1 MGNSIRDFLLAVI
14 AFLVVLGPLV
24 LIHELGHFIALRLTG
39 VTVLEFGFGFPPRA
53 LKLFEWQGT
62 LFTLNWL
69 PIGGFVRPL
78 GEDFVKPVGEAA
90 TEKERAVFEAH
101 QTEQEAL
108 GKPKIKTKSL
118 LEATPWQRIFFLAA
132 GPFAN
137 FLLAVV
143 LLAIA
148 AMTGLPTPVSATVVV
163 QATANNSPD
172 VLAAID
178 AASKSPDKTLNLT
191 VKRGDQFPVT
201 LKAADGTFQ
210 TFGNGVSDG
219 VLVVG
224 VSPGSPAEKVLQ
236 PSDRILKV
244 DDTTINSFS
253 ALKKYVDAHAGTSIS
268 VTLDRGGQPITAQI
282 TPRKN
287 PPANE
292 GALGIALSQQDIAYD
307 KSFGL
312 NLAQKDV
319 VIKNVPASLDRAIPF
334 AWQQTVDVMGRVLS
348 APVQFVEGKL
358 SPQEARPVSAVG
370 IAQMSGQVAQESIDT
385 GQLFPILS
393 FAALI
398 SVALGLTNL
407 LPIPALDG
415 GRILFQIIELIR
427 GKPMDPEREGMVH
440 FVGLMILLGLMV
452 VLVINDLSNPISLLP
467 PR

>member
-62 LFTLNWL
+62 LFSLNWL

-90 TEKERAVFEAH
+90 TEKERAEFEAH
-101 QTEQEAL
+101 QTEQESL
-108 GKPKIKTKSL
+108 GKAKIKTKSL

-163 QATANNSPD
+163 QATANNSPARAAEFQPGDVITQVNGQTVTLASD

-191 VKRGDQFPVT
+191 VKRGDQTVPMT

-282 TPRKN
+282 KPRKN

-334 AWQQTVDVMGRVLS
+334 AWQQTVDVMGRALS
-348 APVQFVEGKL
+348 APVLFVEG
-358 SPQEARPVSAVG
+358 
-370 IAQMSGQVAQESIDT
+370 
-385 GQLFPILS
+385 
-393 FAALI
+393 
-398 SVALGLTNL
+398 
-407 LPIPALDG
+407 
-415 GRILFQIIELIR
+415 
-427 GKPMDPEREGMVH
+427 
-440 FVGLMILLGLMV
+440 
-452 VLVINDLSNPISLLP
+452 
-467 PR
+467 